1 MNALSNNLIMVDRKK
16 LKNPN
21 GLILGTPGSGKSF
34 SAKREIANAFLV
46 TDDDVIV
53 CNPEAEYTALVQK
66 FEGQVI
72 KVSPSSTQYINPM
85 EENARMA
92 ALQKIPQLSGLTV
105 APIAPKML
113 EQMRGGRKILWKM
126 KKADPELENTQNI
139 RFITSS
145 YEDRF
150 KIPDGSAV
158 EIEYPNRKFS
168 DRCEYMDEY
177 HLRLGYDV
185 LHICQLAEM
194 LERGEGTCRPEPLIT
209 EEHSAWDLGSKG
221 FLAIQTCEDGYDY
234 TLYHKDFTEID
245 GGQIDNPEISMN
257 AARDQI
263 LSDYGFGGRTMT
275 QIDYDELCDRA
286 EDAEIS
292 RRESVLGKLSD
303 LSSRTDTPVK
313 AAKAKEAER

>member
-1 MNALSNNLIMVDRKK
+1 MSMKMMNAAYLVD
-16 LKNPN
+16 N
-21 GLILGTPGSGKSF
+21 
-34 SAKREIANAFLV
+34 
-46 TDDDVIV
+46 
-53 CNPEAEYTALVQK
+53 
-66 FEGQVI
+66 
-72 KVSPSSTQYINPM
+72 
-85 EENARMA
+85 A
-92 ALQKIPQLSGLTV
+92 ALLSLQEKQDGVEFHCFDMDSKVQIAEGHIGWDVLDKQPFPTLEESARVAALKEIPQLAGFAV
-105 APIAPKML
+105 APVAPEML
-113 EQMRGGRKILWKM
+113 EQVRGGRKVLWQM
-126 KKADPELENTQNI
+126 KKADPELENAKNI

-168 DRCEYMDEY
+168 ARCEYMDEY

-194 LERGEGTCRPEPLIT
+194 LERGGGTCRPEPLIT
-209 EEHSAWDLGSKG
+209 EECSAWDLGSKG

-275 QIDYDELCDRA
+275 RIDYDELCDRA

>member
-1 MNALSNNLIMVDRKK
+1 MDSKVQTTEGHI
-16 LKNPN
+16 
-21 GLILGTPGSGKSF
+21 GW
-34 SAKREIANAFLV
+34 
-46 TDDDVIV
+46 DV
-53 CNPEAEYTALVQK
+53 LDKQ
-66 FEGQVI
+66 
-72 KVSPSSTQYINPM
+72 PSSTL
-85 EENARMA
+85 EESARVV
-92 ALQKIPQLSGLTV
+92 ALQKIPQLDGLAV
-105 APIAPKML
+105 APVAPEML
-113 EQMRGGRKILWKM
+113 EQVRGGRKVLWQM
-126 KKADPELENTQNI
+126 KKADPELENAKNI

-168 DRCEYMDEY
+168 ARCEYMDEY

-194 LERGEGTCRPEPLIT
+194 LERGGGTCRPEPLIT
-209 EEHSAWDLGSKG
+209 EERSAWDLGSKG

-275 QIDYDELCDRA
+275 RIDYDELCDRA
-286 EDAEIS
+286 EEAEIS